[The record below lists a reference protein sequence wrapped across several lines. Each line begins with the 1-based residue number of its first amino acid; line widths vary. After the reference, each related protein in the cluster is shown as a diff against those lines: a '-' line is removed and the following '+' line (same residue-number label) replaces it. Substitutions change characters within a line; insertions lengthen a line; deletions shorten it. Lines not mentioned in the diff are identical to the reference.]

1 MGSRTLNNVVNDQ
14 TVALNTMI
22 YGYAGHSL
30 VTPHAALQQIWW
42 TEEKI
47 NKTVTRDF
55 VISRIRP
62 SVREFLDRPLG
73 FGDGLTDDT
82 YMEWILEK
90 AKRLFLILVEVGEP
104 DQIFGVVDS
113 SWDDDDLPL
122 QLEDIE
128 RLSLSCQ
135 RNDMWNRKFYNM
147 QFTFLL
153 RELYQ
158 GAHTDYAPNEVLPIE
173 YVHGFPPAVSLQHWS
188 RVHLPQKPK
197 DVLVRRKFSFGSED
211 SEELEAEFLIDVE
224 NSKVVE
230 HEHVAPIWASYT
242 SKGSGYTLTNFV
254 AQHTLK
260 SFIDHRK
267 PPQYHKL
274 AKQDRYYLLLGWL
287 HCLADAVTTIHQNGL
302 FHSSIRPSNILI
314 DESNNIAFSDI
325 GSLKSLQRDKKP
337 EPTEIY
343 NYGAPEIYRSSLPFS
358 LDPTVKMPDHRARKT
373 SVSSKGSSERSTSSN
388 SSRPKSK
395 VKKPTR
401 RSPSNSLS
409 GFDFGF
415 NKARSR
421 TEPLTV
427 YPATEKSDVFSLG
440 CVYLDILTFM
450 MKKRANDFTKHRSSK
465 QKVESGRSMNSS
477 RTDSSF
483 HGNLNKVHS
492 WMKILDDAA
501 FEMDDNAFRAIPHI
515 MSLIRAMINQ
525 NPDLRPTA
533 QEVQNRLFEILT
545 NYTELSDPHC
555 GAHEHDSKSKSSG
568 SDSVSTMSSIHIGV
582 APSVTFASD
591 MASSFESIRLG
602 VSPSLSHWP
611 DVASPIDSVHP
622 WTTSSSRESSKM
634 ASYRTSQATTSNSD
648 DSSTMPY
655 HTSRATTSSF
665 GESSSMAS
673 YRASQ
678 ATTFSQAPTL
688 RQSSISPAI
697 RDSSLTKATLFDDSA
712 SIGTIGPDTYKQGV
726 IPSKTIPLPLPPKSS
741 QSPMKKPIPWNRPL
755 VRMP

>member
-14 TVALNTMI
+14 TVAFNAMI

-30 VTPHAALQQIWW
+30 VSPHAALQQIWW

-47 NKTVTRDF
+47 NETVTRNF

-62 SVREFLDRPLG
+62 SVREFLDRALG

-82 YMEWILEK
+82 YMEWILGK
-90 AKRLFLILVEVGEP
+90 AKRLFLTLVEVGEP

-135 RNDMWNRKFYNM
+135 RSDMWNRKFYNM

-158 GAHTDYAPNEVLPIE
+158 GAHIDYAPNEVLPIE
-173 YVHGFPPAVSLQHWS
+173 YVHSFPPAVSLQRWS
-188 RVHLPQKPK
+188 KVHLPQKPK
-197 DVLVRRKFSFGSED
+197 DCLVRRKFPFGSED

-267 PPQYHKL
+267 PPQYQKL

-287 HCLADAVTTIHQNGL
+287 HCLADAVTAIHQNGL

-337 EPTEIY
+337 ELTEIY
-343 NYGAPEIYRSSLPFS
+343 NYGAPEIHRSFLPFS
-358 LDPTVKMPDHRARKT
+358 LGSMVKTPDDRARKT
-373 SVSSKGSSERSTSSN
+373 SISSKGSSERSTSGN
-388 SSRPKSK
+388 SSQPRNK
-395 VKKPTR
+395 VKKSSR

-409 GFDFGF
+409 RFDFGL
-415 NKARSR
+415 NKARSC
-421 TEPLTV
+421 TESLII

-450 MKKRANDFTKHRSSK
+450 MKKKANDFTKHRSSK
-465 QKVESGRSMNSS
+465 QKLESGRGMNSS

-492 WMKILDDAA
+492 WMEILNDVA

-515 MSLIRAMINQ
+515 MSLIQAMVNQ

-545 NYTELSDPHC
+545 SYTELSDPHC

-568 SDSVSTMSSIHIGV
+568 SDTVSTASSIHIGV
-582 APSVTFASD
+582 APSATFASD
-591 MASSFESIRLG
+591 MASSFESTRLG
-602 VSPSLSHWP
+602 VSPSLTYWP
-611 DVASPIDSVHP
+611 DIASPIDSVHP
-622 WTTSSSRESSKM
+622 WTTSSSQESSRM
-634 ASYRTSQATTSNSD
+634 TSCRTSQATTSNSD
-648 DSSTMPY
+648 DSSTMSY
-655 HTSRATTSSF
+655 RTSRATTSSF
-665 GESSSMAS
+665 GESSSTAS

-688 RQSSISPAI
+688 WQSSSILPAI

-712 SIGTIGPDTYKQGV
+712 SIRTIGPNTYKQGV

-741 QSPMKKPIPWNRPL
+741 PMKKPMPWNRPL

>member
-14 TVALNTMI
+14 TVAFNAMI

-30 VTPHAALQQIWW
+30 VTPHAAIQQIWW

-47 NKTVTRDF
+47 NETVTRDF

-128 RLSLSCQ
+128 RLQLSCQ
-135 RNDMWNRKFYNM
+135 RNDMWNRKFYSM

-158 GAHTDYAPNEVLPIE
+158 GAHIDYAPNEVLPME

-188 RVHLPQKPK
+188 RVHLPQKPNE
-197 DVLVRRKFSFGSED
+197 VLVRRKFSFGSED
-211 SEELEAEFLIDVE
+211 SEALEAEFLMDVE
-224 NSKVVE
+224 NSKIVE
-230 HEHVAPIWASYT
+230 HDHIAPTWASYT

-254 AQHTLK
+254 SQHTLK

-267 PPQYHKL
+267 PPQYQRL
-274 AKQDRYYLLLGWL
+274 AKPDRYYLLLGWL
-287 HCLADAVTTIHQNGL
+287 HCLADAVAALHHNGL

-337 EPTEIY
+337 DPTEIY
-343 NYGAPEIYRSSLPFS
+343 NYGAPEAHRSSLS
-358 LDPTVKMPDHRARKT
+358 LSPDPTVKTSDNRARKT
-373 SVSSKGSSERSTSSN
+373 SISSKGSSERSV
-388 SSRPKSK
+388 SK
-395 VKKPTR
+395 P
-401 RSPSNSLS
+401 PPIL
-409 GFDFGF
+409 
-415 NKARSR
+415 
-421 TEPLTV
+421 
-427 YPATEKSDVFSLG
+427 PATEKSDVFSLG

-450 MKKRANDFTKHRSSK
+450 IKKKANDFTKHRSSK
-465 QKVESGRSMNSS
+465 QKAESGRGMNTS

-483 HGNLNKVHS
+483 HGNINKVHS

-501 FEMDDNAFRAIPHI
+501 FDMDDNAFRAIPHI
-515 MSLIRAMINQ
+515 MSLIRAMISQ
-525 NPDLRPTA
+525 NPDLRPAA
-533 QEVQNRLFEILT
+533 QEVRNRLFEILT
-545 NYTELSDPHC
+545 NYTDLWDPHC
-555 GAHEHDSKSKSSG
+555 GARDSDSKSKSSG
-568 SDSVSTMSSIHIGV
+568 STYTMQSIRIGV
-582 APSVTFASD
+582 APSGTFESD
-591 MASSFESIRLG
+591 MESSLASISLG
-602 VSPSLSHWP
+602 ASPSLPYWP
-611 DVASPIDSVHP
+611 DISSSTDSVR
-622 WTTSSSRESSKM
+622 SSTVSGSQESRM
-634 ASYRTSQATTSNSD
+634 ASHRVSQATASNFDEPSPI
-648 DSSTMPY
+648 SYRNSQ
-655 HTSRATTSSF
+655 ATTSSF
-665 GESSSMAS
+665 GGTSYMPT

-678 ATTFSQAPTL
+678 ATTFSQATTL
-688 RQSSISPAI
+688 RQSSSMSPAV
-697 RDSSLTKATLFDDSA
+697 RDSTSSEATLFDGNA
-712 SIGTIGPDTYKQGV
+712 SMRTIGPYTYKQG
-726 IPSKTIPLPLPPKSS
+726 ISPPKMAPLPLPPKSS
-741 QSPMKKPIPWNRPL
+741 QSQKKLWSRPL
-755 VRMP
+755 ARIS